1 VEKRAPINALQLEA
15 SFPLILVAL
24 REAERSRAEQSLSVA
39 AFQRLRSSFSVNP
52 FEGVEVGTKVDLT
65 ALPSEKFGILLE

>member
-1 VEKRAPINALQLEA
+1 VEKRAPINALQLES

-24 REAERSRAEQSLSVA
+24 PEAGRSGAEQSLSVA
-39 AFQRLRSSFSVNP
+39 AFQRLRSFFSVNP
-52 FEGVEVGTKVDLT
+52 FDGVEGGTKVDLT